1 MYIIRVHV
9 QQYGSSCAFY
19 SPLTCI
25 STHLSF
31 TSIFL
36 QVSLEHIKSPPTLP
50 AKDTLT
56 VATDALAL
64 PCFKSDVLRELTTN
78 TCAKAET
85 SFDVCSPTVNSM
97 ASMFATHA
105 TATAFGFDSP
115 DPSTTRPTAS
125 TSGSPLRLTGI
136 DVRHLSDVYTQLHVA
151 AAQSEL
157 ALDDAASALVRIE
170 SILLTQQSSSS
181 AVTVESENNADGDSS
196 NTSGAEPAVINI
208 APSGILELGMV
219 LSDAFWVIGDAS
231 KADAVRQVLSDYIQ
245 ESNSASNK
253 SDEADMAA
261 TGMQGAGHCENA
273 SVEELVA
280 ALLQIMHPL
289 PTDEEKE
296 EDIELDAIEE
306 EEEKID
312 DEQEELV
319 AHPTIAITKH
329 VHFDTDREELPRSPV
344 ADELNDLSD
353 RKIASSILKGGGYP
367 TKNDTEVVDEELVAE
382 NFSSAIVEI
391 QPSSRP
397 DVIQHIYHNYRSAY
411 ECGKEHI
418 PLGGSL
424 LSLAEFTAST
434 SIRIASLGQLDLQA
448 VDEGLIGPHIVK
460 GLDDIVINPV
470 LETVGGVANGVGG
483 AVGAVVSVLPF
494 VGGGGGEQSINEE

>member
-1 MYIIRVHV
+1 
-9 QQYGSSCAFY
+9 
-19 SPLTCI
+19 
-25 STHLSF
+25 
-31 TSIFL
+31 
-36 QVSLEHIKSPPTLP
+36 
-50 AKDTLT
+50 
-56 VATDALAL
+56 
-64 PCFKSDVLRELTTN
+64 
-78 TCAKAET
+78 
-85 SFDVCSPTVNSM
+85 
-97 ASMFATHA
+97 MFATH
-105 TATAFGFDSP
+105 ATAFGFDSP
-115 DPSTTRPTAS
+115 DPSTRPTAS

-136 DVRHLSDVYTQLHVA
+136 DARHLSDVYTQLHVA

-181 AVTVESENNADGDSS
+181 AVTVDSENNADGD
-196 NTSGAEPAVINI
+196 TPGAEPAVINI

-231 KADAVRQVLSDYIQ
+231 KADAVRQVLSDYMRK
-245 ESNSASNK
+245 SNAASNK

-280 ALLQIMHPL
+280 ALLQIMHPP
-289 PTDEEKE
+289 PTDEEEE

-306 EEEKID
+306 EEVTD

-367 TKNDTEVVDEELVAE
+367 TKNDTEIVGEELVAE
-382 NFSSAIVEI
+382 NLSSAIVEI
-391 QPSSRP
+391 QSSSRP

-418 PLGGSL
+418 PFGGSL

-434 SIRIASLGQLDLQA
+434 SIRIASLGQMDLHA

-470 LETVGGVANGVGG
+470 LETVGGVAKGVGGVAKGVGG

-494 VGGGGGEQSINEE
+494 VGGGGGEQSINEG

>member
-1 MYIIRVHV
+1 
-9 QQYGSSCAFY
+9 
-19 SPLTCI
+19 
-25 STHLSF
+25 
-31 TSIFL
+31 
-36 QVSLEHIKSPPTLP
+36 
-50 AKDTLT
+50 
-56 VATDALAL
+56 
-64 PCFKSDVLRELTTN
+64 
-78 TCAKAET
+78 
-85 SFDVCSPTVNSM
+85 
-97 ASMFATHA
+97 MFATHA

-115 DPSTTRPTAS
+115 DPSTRSTTS
-125 TSGSPLRLTGI
+125 TSGSPIRLTGI
-136 DVRHLSDVYTQLHVA
+136 DARHLSDVYTQLHVA

-157 ALDDAASALVRIE
+157 ALDDATSALVRIE
-170 SILLTQQSSSS
+170 SILLTQKSSSS
-181 AVTVESENNADGDSS
+181 AGTVESENNADGDSS

-208 APSGILELGMV
+208 APSGILEMGMV

-231 KADAVRQVLSDYIQ
+231 KADAVRQLLSDYMQ

-261 TGMQGAGHCENA
+261 TGMQGTGHCENA
-273 SVEELVA
+273 SIEELVA
-280 ALLQIMHPL
+280 ALLQIMHP
-289 PTDEEKE
+289 PPIDKEEE
-296 EDIELDAIEE
+296 EDIELEAIEE
-306 EEEKID
+306 EEEEEVAG

-329 VHFDTDREELPRSPV
+329 VHFDTDREGLPRSPV
-344 ADELNDLSD
+344 ADELHDLSD

-367 TKNDTEVVDEELVAE
+367 NKNDTEVVGEELVAE
-382 NFSSAIVEI
+382 NLSSAIVEI

-434 SIRIASLGQLDLQA
+434 SIRIASLGQLDLHA

-460 GLDDIVINPV
+460 GLDDIVVNPV

-494 VGGGGGEQSINEE
+494 VGGGGGEQPMNEE

>member
-1 MYIIRVHV
+1 M
-9 QQYGSSCAFY
+9 
-19 SPLTCI
+19 
-25 STHLSF
+25 
-31 TSIFL
+31 
-36 QVSLEHIKSPPTLP
+36 
-50 AKDTLT
+50 T
-56 VATDALAL
+56 VD
-64 PCFKSDVLRELTTN
+64 
-78 TCAKAET
+78 
-85 SFDVCSPTVNSM
+85 
-97 ASMFATHA
+97 
-105 TATAFGFDSP
+105 
-115 DPSTTRPTAS
+115 
-125 TSGSPLRLTGI
+125 
-136 DVRHLSDVYTQLHVA
+136 
-151 AAQSEL
+151 
-157 ALDDAASALVRIE
+157 
-170 SILLTQQSSSS
+170 
-181 AVTVESENNADGDSS
+181 SENNADGD
-196 NTSGAEPAVINI
+196 TPGAEPAVINI

-231 KADAVRQVLSDYIQ
+231 KADAVRQVLSDYMQ

-253 SDEADMAA
+253 SDKADMAA

-280 ALLQIMHPL
+280 ALLQIMHPP
-289 PTDEEKE
+289 PTDEEEE

-306 EEEKID
+306 EEVTD

-367 TKNDTEVVDEELVAE
+367 TKNDTEVVREELVAE
-382 NFSSAIVEI
+382 NLSSVIVEI

-418 PLGGSL
+418 PLGGPL

-460 GLDDIVINPV
+460 GLDDIVVNPV

-494 VGGGGGEQSINEE
+494 VGCGGGEQSINEG

>member
-1 MYIIRVHV
+1 MYIYNSRDCLSFPSH
-9 QQYGSSCAFY
+9 
-19 SPLTCI
+19 I
-25 STHLSF
+25 SMHLSS
-31 TSIFL
+31 TSAIH

-64 PCFKSDVLRELTTN
+64 PCFKSDVLRELTAN

-85 SFDVCSPTVNSM
+85 SSDVCSPTVNSM

-115 DPSTTRPTAS
+115 DPSTRPTAS

-136 DVRHLSDVYTQLHVA
+136 DARHLSDVYTQLHVA

-170 SILLTQQSSSS
+170 SILLTQQSSSP
-181 AVTVESENNADGDSS
+181 AVTVETENNADGDSR

-231 KADAVRQVLSDYIQ
+231 KADAVRQVLSDYMQ
-245 ESNSASNK
+245 ESNSASNN

-261 TGMQGAGHCENA
+261 TGMQGTGHCENS

-280 ALLQIMHPL
+280 ALLQIMHP
-289 PTDEEKE
+289 PPNDEEEE
-296 EDIELDAIEE
+296 EDIELEAIEE
-306 EEEKID
+306 EEEVTD

-329 VHFDTDREELPRSPV
+329 VHFDTDGEELPRSPV

-367 TKNDTEVVDEELVAE
+367 TKDDTEVVGEELVAE
-382 NFSSAIVEI
+382 NLSSAIVEI
-391 QPSSRP
+391 QPSFRP

-448 VDEGLIGPHIVK
+448 VDEGVIGPHIVK
-460 GLDDIVINPV
+460 GLDDIVVNPV
-470 LETVGGVANGVGG
+470 LETVGGVANGIGG